1 MDLKKIAMELFLRT
15 LESIEPHSIIKKSMR
30 VDGSTLLIG
39 KEEIALDDFSEVVLI
54 GIGKAS
60 LSMGEAVEGILGPRF
75 TRGIL
80 VTNRHAYT
88 SVKSEVIVAGHPL
101 PDRNS
106 ISAGKRIVELVRSC
120 GAGSV
125 IVFLI
130 SGGGSSLVEMP
141 LSDSI
146 TLQDLRTMNQSL
158 VNSGAP
164 IAEMNVVRK
173 SISRIKGGR
182 LGQLAAKSRCIGLF
196 ISDVNPG
203 DIRSIASNPLLPE
216 HLPDPREI
224 LRRFNLLDKLPP
236 SVINAIDER
245 ESYRLLQDVEFSR
258 APLSILLLDNS
269 HAVES
274 ASEQAR
280 QLGFRV
286 EVDAESIEGDYKT
299 VANSLLAR
307 LLEMNKEFPGE
318 RVCLISGGEVSCVVH
333 GEGIGGRNQEFV
345 LYCAAQLA
353 GSGINNDIAVLSCG
367 TDGIDGN
374 SGAAG
379 AVADAQLVTTA
390 MQHSAD
396 ASSFIRANDSNSFFK
411 KAGGLVVTGPSGNNV
426 RDLRILMAQ

>member
-1 MDLKKIAMELFLRT
+1 MDLKKIATELFLRT
-15 LESIEPHSIIKKSMR
+15 IESIDPHSIIKKTVR

-39 KEEIALDDFSEVVLI
+39 KEEIALYDFGEVVLI

-60 LSMGEAVEGILGPRF
+60 LSMGEAVETILGPRF
-75 TRGIL
+75 TRGLL
-80 VTNRHAYT
+80 VTNRQARAA
-88 SVKSEVIVAGHPL
+88 VKSEVIVAGHPL
-101 PDRNS
+101 PDQNS
-106 ISAGKRIVELVRSC
+106 LRAGKRIVELVRSC
-120 GAGSV
+120 GADSLV
-125 IVFLI
+125 VFLI

-146 TLQDLRTMNQSL
+146 TLEDLRTTNQVL

-164 IAEMNVVRK
+164 IAEMNIVRK
-173 SISRIKGGR
+173 SISQIKGGR
-182 LGQLAAKSRCIGLF
+182 LGQLAARSTCIGLF

-216 HLPDPREI
+216 NLPDPREI
-224 LRRFNLLDKLPP
+224 LRRFNLPGKLPA
-236 SVINAIDER
+236 SVVNAIYER
-245 ESYRLLQDVEFSR
+245 NTSGLLENVEMSR
-258 APLSILLLDNS
+258 SPLTVLLLDNS

-274 ASEQAR
+274 AAGHAR
-280 QLGFRV
+280 QLGFRT
-286 EVDAESIEGDYKT
+286 EVNHELIEGDYRT
-299 VANSLLAR
+299 VADSLLAQLR
-307 LLEMNKEFPGE
+307 NMKKVSPSE

-353 GSGINNDIAVLSCG
+353 GSGIIDDIAVLSCG
-367 TDGIDGN
+367 SDGIDGN

-379 AVADAQLVTTA
+379 AVADAQLVTAA

-411 KAGGLVVTGPSGNNV
+411 IAGGLVVTGPSGNNV

>member
-1 MDLKKIAMELFLRT
+1 MDLKKLATEVFLRT
-15 LESIEPHSIIKKSMR
+15 IESIEPQSIIKQALR
-30 VDGSTLLIG
+30 VDGSMLLIG
-39 KEEIALDDFSEVVLI
+39 KEEIALDDFAEVVLI

-60 LSMGEAVEGILGPRF
+60 LSMGAAVETILGSRF
-75 TRGIL
+75 TRGLL
-80 VTNRHAYT
+80 VTNRYAPT
-88 SVKSEVIVAGHPL
+88 AVKSEVVVAGHPL
-101 PDRNS
+101 PDANS
-106 ISAGKRIVELVRSC
+106 IRAGNSIVELVTSC
-120 GAGSV
+120 AADSL
-125 IVFLI
+125 IIFLI
-130 SGGGSSLVEMP
+130 SGGGSSLVEVP

-146 TLQDLRTMNQSL
+146 SLQDLRTMNQVL

-164 IAEMNVVRK
+164 IAEINIVRK
-173 SISRIKGGR
+173 SVSQIKGGR
-182 LGQLAAKSRCIGLF
+182 LGQLAAKSKCIGLF

-216 HLPDPREI
+216 NLSDPREI
-224 LRRFNLLDKLPP
+224 LRTFNLLGKLPA
-236 SVINAIDER
+236 SVVNAIDER
-245 ESYRLLQDVEFSR
+245 SSSGFFEYPEINR
-258 APLSILLLDNS
+258 APVAVLLLDNS

-274 ASEQAR
+274 AAEHAR
-280 QLGFRV
+280 ELGFRV
-286 EVDAESIEGDYKT
+286 EVNSAVSEGDYKS

-307 LLEMNKEFPGE
+307 LVSMKKEAPGE

-353 GSGINNDIAVLSCG
+353 GSDIIDDIAVLSCG

-374 SGAAG
+374 SVAAG
-379 AVADAQLVTTA
+379 AVADAQLVTAA

-411 KAGGLVVTGPSGNNV
+411 KAGGLVVAGPSGNNV

>member
-1 MDLKKIAMELFLRT
+1 MDLKKIATELFLRT
-15 LESIEPHSIIKKSMR
+15 IESIEPQSIIKKAMS

-39 KEEIALDDFSEVVLI
+39 KEEIALDDFGEVVLI
-54 GIGKAS
+54 GVGKAS
-60 LSMGEAVEGILGPRF
+60 LSMGEAVETIFGSHI
-75 TRGIL
+75 TRGLL
-80 VTNRHAYT
+80 VTNRYAST
-88 SVKSEVIVAGHPL
+88 AVKSEVIVAGHPL
-101 PDRNS
+101 PDPNS
-106 ISAGKRIVELVRSC
+106 IRAGKRIVELVRSC
-120 GAGSV
+120 GADSL

-130 SGGGSSLVEMP
+130 SGGGSSLVEVP

-146 TLQDLRTMNQSL
+146 SLQDLRTMNRML

-164 IAEMNVVRK
+164 IAEMNIVRK

-182 LGQLAAKSRCIGLF
+182 LGQLAAKSRCVGLF

-216 HLPDPREI
+216 NLPDPREI
-224 LRRFNLLDKLPP
+224 LRGFNLLDRLPA
-236 SVINAIDER
+236 SVVNAIYERTSSGLLEDE
-245 ESYRLLQDVEFSR
+245 EINR
-258 APLSILLLDNS
+258 APLTVLLLDNS

-274 ASEQAR
+274 AAEHAR
-280 QLGFRV
+280 RLGFRV
-286 EVDAESIEGDYKT
+286 EVNNELIEGDYQT
-299 VANSLLAR
+299 VADSLLAR
-307 LLEMNKEFPGE
+307 LLNMKRESHGE

-345 LYCAAQLA
+345 LYCAAHLA
-353 GSGINNDIAVLSCG
+353 GSGIIDDIAVLSCG

-379 AVADAQLVTTA
+379 AVADAQLVTAA

>member
-1 MDLKKIAMELFLRT
+1 MDLKKIATELFLRT
-15 LESIEPHSIIKKSMR
+15 VASIEPQSILKKAIS

-39 KEEIALDDFSEVVLI
+39 KEEIALDDFGEVVVI

-60 LSMGEAVEGILGPRF
+60 LSMGEAVETIFGSRI
-75 TRGIL
+75 TRGLL
-80 VTNRHAYT
+80 VTNRYAST
-88 SVKSEVIVAGHPL
+88 AVKSEVIVAGHPL
-101 PDRNS
+101 PDPNS
-106 ISAGKRIVELVRSC
+106 IRAGKRIVELVKSC
-120 GAGSV
+120 GTDSL

-141 LSDSI
+141 VSDSI
-146 TLQDLRTMNQSL
+146 SLQDLRTMNRVL

-164 IAEMNVVRK
+164 IAEINIVRK

-182 LGQLAAKSRCIGLF
+182 LGQLAAKSRCVGLF

-203 DIRSIASNPLLPE
+203 DIKSIASNPLLPE
-216 HLPDPREI
+216 NLPDPIEI
-224 LRRFNLLDKLPP
+224 LRGFNLLDRLPA
-236 SVINAIDER
+236 SVVNAIYERNTSGLLEDE
-245 ESYRLLQDVEFSR
+245 EINR
-258 APLSILLLDNS
+258 APRMLLLLDNS
-269 HAVES
+269 HAVAS
-274 ASEQAR
+274 AAEHAR
-280 QLGFRV
+280 KLGFRV
-286 EVDAESIEGDYKT
+286 EVNNELTEGDYQT
-299 VANSLLAR
+299 VADSLLAR
-307 LLEMNKEFPGE
+307 LLIMKRESHGE

-345 LYCAAQLA
+345 LYCAAHLA
-353 GSGINNDIAVLSCG
+353 GSGIIDDIAVLSCG

-379 AVADAQLVTTA
+379 AVADAQLVTAA